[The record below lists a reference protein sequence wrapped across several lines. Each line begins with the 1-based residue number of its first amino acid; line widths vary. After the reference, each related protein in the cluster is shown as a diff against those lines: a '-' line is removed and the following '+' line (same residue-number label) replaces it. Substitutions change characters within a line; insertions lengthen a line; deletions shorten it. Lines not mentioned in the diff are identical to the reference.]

1 MGTPERANRKRS
13 NNRSASAV
21 VLYRNKPIQVSLS
34 QLRKIREL
42 EKSLRISRSNAIALV
57 LSRFV

>member
-1 MGTPERANRKRS
+1 MGTPERTKHNRAA
-13 NNRSASAV
+13 NRSASAV

-42 EKSLRISRSNAIALV
+42 ERNYRISRSKAIELV
-57 LSRFV
+57 VSRVV